1 MSQTGPKNILL
12 QDLGT
17 RDGEC
22 KINERGKGEC

>member
-1 MSQTGPKNILL
+1 MTQTGRKNILL
-12 QDLGT
+12 QQIGS